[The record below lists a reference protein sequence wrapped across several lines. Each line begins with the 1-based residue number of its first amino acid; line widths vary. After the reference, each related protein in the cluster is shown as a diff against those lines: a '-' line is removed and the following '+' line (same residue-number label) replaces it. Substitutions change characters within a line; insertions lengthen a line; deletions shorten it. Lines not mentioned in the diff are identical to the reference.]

1 MTLTI
6 GMLSTARINAKLAAG
21 ARASSR
27 TRVVAIASRQLE
39 RAEAQA
45 RELGIERRAT
55 AATRRLLADPGVDAV
70 YISLPNEMHHEWTM
84 QALAAGKHV
93 LCEKPYSRSAAA
105 VEEAFAAAEAAG
117 LVLAEAFM
125 WRHHPQALR
134 LAELI
139 ADGAIGDLRLVR
151 AAFSFLL
158 DDPRDVRLLE
168 ELDGGGTMD
177 VGCYCISGA
186 RLLAGDPVSVTAQQ
200 LLAPSGVDRRLV
212 ATLAHE
218 GDVLTHF
225 DCALDLPDRSDLE
238 VDRLGGRPARQRSLA
253 QRAHGHRARARRR
266 AQRALRDSSRPT
278 RTAASWTTSPGP
290 SRESTRRASARA
302 DALGQARTIDAVL
315 RAAASGRREAVG

>member
-1 MTLTI
+1 MTLAI

-27 TRVVAIASRQLE
+27 TRIVAIASRRLE

-45 RELGIERRAT
+45 RELGIDRALGSYEE
-55 AATRRLLADPGVDAV
+55 LLADPAVDAV

-84 QALAAGKHV
+84 RALAAGKHV

-105 VEEAFAAAEAAG
+105 VEEAFAAAESAR

-134 LAELI
+134 LSELI
-139 ADGAIGDLRLVR
+139 AEGAIGDLRLVR

-177 VGCYCISGA
+177 VGCYCISAA
-186 RLLAGDPVSVTAQQ
+186 RLVAGDPVSVTAQQ
-200 LLAPSGVDRRLV
+200 LQAPSGVDRRVV

-225 DCALDLPDRSDLE
+225 DCALDLPERSDLE
-238 VDRLGGRPARQRSLA
+238 VIGSEGILRVRDPWHSVRTGIELVHGDERSEQFEIEPANPYGCELDDFAGAVAGEHPPRLG
-253 QRAHGHRARARRR
+253 
-266 AQRALRDSSRPT
+266 
-278 RTAASWTTSPGP
+278 
-290 SRESTRRASARA
+290 RA

-315 RAAASGRREAVG
+315 RAAAGGRREAVG

>member
-1 MTLTI
+1 MTLAI

-45 RELGIERRAT
+45 RELGIEGAYGSYE
-55 AATRRLLADPGVDAV
+55 AMLADPAVDAV
-70 YISLPNEMHHEWTM
+70 YISLPNEMHHHWTL

-93 LCEKPYSRSAAA
+93 LCEKPYTRSAAA
-105 VEEAFAAAEAAG
+105 VEEAFSAAEAAG

-134 LAELI
+134 LTELI

-151 AAFSFLL
+151 AAFSFML

-177 VGCYCISGA
+177 VGCYCISAA
-186 RLLAGDPVSVTAQQ
+186 RLLAGEPVSVTAQQ

-218 GDVLTHF
+218 GDVLSHF

-238 VDRLGGRPARQRSLA
+238 VVGSEGVLHVSDPWHSVRTGIELVRSNKRTEHFEIPPANPYGCELDDFAEAVAGEHPPRLG
-253 QRAHGHRARARRR
+253 
-266 AQRALRDSSRPT
+266 
-278 RTAASWTTSPGP
+278 
-290 SRESTRRASARA
+290 RA
-302 DALGQARTIDAVL
+302 DALGQVRTIDAVL
-315 RAAASGRREAVG
+315 RAAASGRRESV